1 MTPKIEE
8 FLKEADQDS
17 PFLVVDLDVVENRY
31 KQLNTSFEEAQIF
44 YAMKANPAKPILERL
59 NGLGSS
65 FDAASLAEVQQCL
78 DVGVEPKRISFG
90 NTLKKKKDI
99 KAAFDLGVDLYVIDC
114 IDELDKIAEVA
125 PGSRVYCRILVNRHG
140 AGASWPLSRKFGCS
154 TSMAHDL
161 LIQAKVKGLVPF
173 GISFHVGS
181 QQLDP
186 AHWGKAI
193 SDTAVLFDALN
204 EAGIQL
210 KMINIGGGFPARYQE
225 DVPSLGEFVG
235 FIKEHMTTYFGDNW
249 PEIYTE
255 PGRFIV
261 AEAGVMQSEVV
272 CVSIKDFAEEIR
284 WVYLDV
290 GKFGGLAETIDES
303 IVYQIQ
309 TEYDG
314 GEMGPVIIAGPTCDS
329 CDTLYERTYFQLPLA
344 LKTGDKVNILSAGA
358 YTTMYASQG
367 FNGFEPPKEY
377 FV

>member
-1 MTPKIEE
+1 MTPKIEA
-8 FLKEADQDS
+8 FLKDAETDN
-17 PFLVVDLDVVENRY
+17 PFLVVDLDVVEDRY
-31 KQLNTSFEEAQIF
+31 RQLHSSFEEAHIY

-59 NGLGSS
+59 NKLGSS
-65 FDAASLAEVQQCL
+65 FDAASLAEIQQCL
-78 DVGVEPKRISFG
+78 DAGVTPDRISFG

-99 KAAFDLGVDLYVIDC
+99 KAAFDLGVDLFVFDC
-114 IDELDKIAEVA
+114 IDELEKIAEVA
-125 PGSRVYCRILVNRHG
+125 PGARVYCRILVNRHG

-154 TSMAHDL
+154 SSMAHEL
-161 LIQAKVKGLVPF
+161 MVRAKALGLVPF

-193 SDTAVLFDALN
+193 ADVAVLFDALG
-204 EAGIQL
+204 ELGITL
-210 KMINIGGGFPARYQE
+210 KMVNIGGGFPARYQ
-225 DVPSLGEFVG
+225 DDIPALDDFIS
-235 FIKEHMTTYFGDNW
+235 FIKNHMKTSFGENW

-255 PGRFIV
+255 PGRYIV
-261 AEAGVMQSEVV
+261 AEAGVLQSEVV
-272 CVSIKDFAEEIR
+272 CISIKDFAEEIR

-303 IVYQIQ
+303 IIYQIA
-309 TEYDG
+309 TDYDE

-329 CDTLYERTYFQLPLA
+329 CDTLYERTFFQLPLD
-344 LKTGDKVNILSAGA
+344 LKTGDRVRILSAGA

-367 FNGFEPPKEY
+367 FNGFTPPEEY